1 MEPDADDSVRLARDG
16 LGDLPR
22 ITYSDGTPR
31 FGGAQDVGRN
41 AVMGGWDGRS
51 RWMGRKELPS
61 RRICTDRV

>member
-1 MEPDADDSVRLARDG
+1 MQPDADDSVRLSRDG

-31 FGGAQDVGRN
+31 FGGAEDVGRN
-41 AVMGGWDGRS
+41 AVRGGSDGRS

-61 RRICTDRV
+61 RHICPDLV